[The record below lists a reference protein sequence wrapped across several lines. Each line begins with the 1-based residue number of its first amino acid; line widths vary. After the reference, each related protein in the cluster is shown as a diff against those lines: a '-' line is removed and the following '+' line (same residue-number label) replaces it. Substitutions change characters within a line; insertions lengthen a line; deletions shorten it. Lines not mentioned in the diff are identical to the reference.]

1 MSRAKYIEE
10 NSGYYF
16 REKPTASSN
25 AVSLAGASSVQKAIQ
40 IASGAYVTKVAV
52 EAMDAITASAGTGG
66 LYLQV
71 GDTSVVGRYIIGVA
85 AMTKGDIIVAPSI
98 QTATDNT
105 YFPSAAGDCC
115 AGHKYVGASSIDVK
129 TTGSASNAGSVKVH
143 CWYYLD

>member
-25 AVSLAGASSVQKAIQ
+25 AIALTGASSVQKAIQ

-52 EAMDAITASAGTGG
+52 EALGTVTASAGTGG

-85 AMTKGDIIVAPSI
+85 GMTKGDIVVAPSI
-98 QTATDNT
+98 QTATDNA
-105 YFPSAAGDCC
+105 YFPSAASDCC
-115 AGHKYVGASSIDVK
+115 AGHKYVGASSIDIK
-129 TTGSASNAGSVKVH
+129 TTGSVTNAGSLKVH